1 MRTTI
6 ALASAIGLILG
17 LASCANEP
25 VGFGAT
31 TAGPTMT
38 SPPSE
43 SPEAAPSTPA
53 TASTPGTSASPCG
66 LFTRAEITKVLGLA
80 VRRAVPS
87 RPGHYLRCTWKA
99 QQKPAVPSW
108 RRSDPVTNWDDGIVT
123 ITSGDVK
130 RYGELAKRV
139 TALAG
144 RQRATGRKELTW
156 IGPGA
161 FAIGGSISGVPI
173 WHAIAVHHGRVI
185 AVEVSGA
192 ESRSSVAVV
201 GDFLFSTLD
210 R

>member
-6 ALASAIGLILG
+6 ALACVIGLVLG
-17 LASCANEP
+17 SAACANEP
-25 VGFGAT
+25 VGFGAS
-31 TAGPTMT
+31 TAGPTLT
-38 SPPSE
+38 STPSE

-53 TASTPGTSASPCG
+53 TAATHGTSASPCG

-87 RPGHYLRCTWKA
+87 RQGPYVRCTWRAEKL
-99 QQKPAVPSW
+99 PAVPSW
-108 RRSDPVTNWDDGIVT
+108 RRSDPVTRWDDGIVT
-123 ITSGDVK
+123 ITSGDAK
-130 RYGELAKRV
+130 HYTPLATSV
-139 TALAG
+139 TALAE

-156 IGPGA
+156 IGSGA

-173 WHAIAVHHGRVI
+173 WHAIAVHRGRVT

-192 ESRSSVAVV
+192 GSRSSVATV